1 MDKPASAVLLAGGF
15 SSRMGRCKAGLDF
28 HGVSFL
34 QHQINKLRSL
44 GIEDIV
50 VAGSVD
56 APAGC
61 RSVPDIY
68 PHRGPL
74 SGIHAGLLTIKE
86 DAALVLA
93 VDTPLVPLEL
103 LRELI
108 DTHTAGITLV
118 TCSDEPEPLIGVYD
132 KSLAGVCEEALRS
145 GKVSVRR
152 FCQEISYA
160 SLVYEGEA
168 ALLTNCNTPEDYIM
182 LPELKTRESKNG

>member
-56 APAGC
+56 TPMGC

-74 SGIHAGLLTIKE
+74 SGIQAGLLTIKE

-118 TCSDEPEPLIGVYD
+118 TRGDDPEPLIGVYD
-132 KSLAGVCEEALRS
+132 KSLAGACEEALRS
-145 GKVSVRR
+145 GNISVRR
-152 FCQEISYA
+152 FCHEISYA
-160 SLVYEGEA
+160 SLVYDGEA
-168 ALLTNCNTPEDYIM
+168 TLLTNCNTPDDYKM
-182 LPELKTRESKNG
+182 LLDMETRESKNG